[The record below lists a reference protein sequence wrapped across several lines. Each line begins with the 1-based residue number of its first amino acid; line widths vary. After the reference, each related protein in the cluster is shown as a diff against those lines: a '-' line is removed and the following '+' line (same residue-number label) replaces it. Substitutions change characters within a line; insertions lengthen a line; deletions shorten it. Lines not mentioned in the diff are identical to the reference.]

1 MTSAPFLLQIPVL
14 PDRERTVILPRRD
27 SISIRDF
34 IPAVNVNKALETF
47 IKIMSVPKSFLLIT
61 IFIFF
66 KYLC

>member
-1 MTSAPFLLQIPVL
+1 M

-47 IKIMSVPKSFLLIT
+47 IKINSVPKPFLLIT

-66 KYLC
+66 

>member
-1 MTSAPFLLQIPVL
+1 MFLLSDM

-27 SISIRDF
+27 GISIRDF